1 MQQRWLA
8 VCVQLCCAGSKSGSV
23 NAPPNSTAIT
33 IDPHMSSPAW
43 TDFVT
48 AAGTSVA
55 ALAAVATAGAAIWA
69 ACIAKA
75 AAETWRDTLK
85 NQAVDESIS
94 AVRELRSAFDRVVA
108 LTRDKTRST
117 RVWEAYDDTWKSSWR
132 RFDQAYA
139 VARRYHPELRNAVE
153 DQFAHCLKKLSA
165 LCCIGLDPAHD
176 SVDAGLILNGLEGEF
191 HQLTQTVENSL
202 REIGPNRK
210 DGRGRS
216 S

>member
-1 MQQRWLA
+1 MCQ
-8 VCVQLCCAGSKSGSV
+8 
-23 NAPPNSTAIT
+23 NAPPNSTAIG
-33 IDPHMSSPAW
+33 INPRMSSPAW
-43 TDFVT
+43 TDVVT
-48 AAGTSVA
+48 AI
-55 ALAAVATAGAAIWA
+55 AAVAAAGAAISA

-108 LTRDKTRST
+108 LTRDKKTRSR

-139 VARRYHPELRNAVE
+139 VARRYHPELRDAVE

-165 LCCIGLDPAHD
+165 LCRIGLDPAHD
-176 SVDAGLILNGLEGEF
+176 SVDAGQILNGLEGEF

-202 REIGPNRK
+202 REIVSKKKR
-210 DGRGRS
+210 GRGRS